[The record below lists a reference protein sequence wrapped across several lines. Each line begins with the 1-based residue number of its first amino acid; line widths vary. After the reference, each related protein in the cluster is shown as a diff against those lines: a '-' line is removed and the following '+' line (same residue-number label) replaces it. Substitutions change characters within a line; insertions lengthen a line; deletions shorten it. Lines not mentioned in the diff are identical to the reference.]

1 MSGRFAVLEGNIVL
15 YDKIFLSV
23 LWPVHLSSIALKR
36 LIMRHY
42 RKRIEISGT
51 IGYLL
56 VRLYSTLPTSCK
68 VPMFVKSRS
77 HLSECIMVIHGRKL
91 DII

>member
-23 LWPVHLSSIALKR
+23 LWPVHLTSIALKR

-51 IGYLL
+51 IGFYDLFA
-56 VRLYSTLPTSCK
+56 RSSYSTLLFSL
-68 VPMFVKSRS
+68 
-77 HLSECIMVIHGRKL
+77 HILSACDCDKL
-91 DII
+91 

>member
-1 MSGRFAVLEGNIVL
+1 MSGRFAVPEGNIVL

-23 LWPVHLSSIALKR
+23 LWPVHLTSIALKR

-51 IGYLL
+51 IGFDDLFA
-56 VRLYSTLPTSCK
+56 RSSYSTLLFS
-68 VPMFVKSRS
+68 
-77 HLSECIMVIHGRKL
+77 LYVISACDCDNL
-91 DII
+91 